1 MTRIIDLSG
10 HEATVDISAGS
21 PVDQYSLARDS
32 DITFS
37 LSDDAITL
45 ASGSYDYTLA
55 SNVSVTGIGIPW
67 ATDPTWSN
75 STSAKIQLDGPE
87 ADIEINGESLVGM
100 LKAIEQRLNILK
112 PNETLESEWAELR
125 ALGDQYR
132 ALEKHIMDKQATWDR
147 LKAMPPPEIL

>member
-45 ASGSYDYTLA
+45 APGSYDYTLA
-55 SNVSVTGIGIPW
+55 SNASVTGIGIPW
-67 ATDPTWSN
+67 ATNPTWSN
-75 STSAKIQLDGPE
+75 STWAKIQLDGPE
-87 ADIEINGESLVGM
+87 ADIEINGD
-100 LKAIEQRLNILK
+100 I
-112 PNETLESEWAELR
+112 
-125 ALGDQYR
+125 
-132 ALEKHIMDKQATWDR
+132 
-147 LKAMPPPEIL
+147 